1 MLDVSATQELAKNL
15 DAEDVE
21 IKELRAANE
30 ALAKK
35 LADVEAAEKA
45 LQAKDAV
52 REARLTK
59 LETGSPPPETP
70 PSTRPRL
77 RPRPVVKQTRRPT
90 RIVK

>member
-35 LADVEAAEKA
+35 
-45 LQAKDAV
+45 
-52 REARLTK
+52 AR
-59 LETGSPPPETP
+59 
-70 PSTRPRL
+70 
-77 RPRPVVKQTRRPT
+77 
-90 RIVK
+90 

>member
-59 LETGSPPPETP
+59 LEARIAPGRRH
-70 PSTRPRL
+70 RPRGRAYGRDQSL
-77 RPRPVVKQTRRPT
+77 NKRGDPPA
-90 RIVK
+90 